1 MYRNY
6 SNKINTLQVKERNIS
21 VNDFTT
27 KFEIILQKNN
37 LTNKNLIQLYNDATT
52 LGLDISLD
60 ILSTKANA
68 SDLFF
73 YILKHKINNNTKFTK
88 EYLDLVST
96 KINQFL
102 TNENDLADILECKNL
117 PIELINIIMNSDFFK
132 SIDNTQYIPSIINN
146 MKINNITD
154 LNKVEI
160 ENLLNSILL
169 NPKYQN
175 IEILKAIAQH
185 PFLNEELLLN
195 LMRISNY
202 HQDIIEILATKSNL
216 SYEFTVDLIIMA
228 NDKHKVMDQIMNNI
242 YAKESMLSAVAIFC
256 QANVDYQKQILEHLS
271 AGEEVFKTLV
281 CLPNP
286 NESILKL
293 IAKKP
298 NISFE
303 LAKELVCK
311 SNLNNDIIAS
321 LIKNKP
327 EYSLQLVNYILS
339 FERIDL
345 ETYYTISK
353 IKNLPLT
360 TIDTILDSSN
370 HSPEIIIQIIRNNKI
385 PSDILK
391 DCLQNLF
398 NNRYLDKLVYFL
410 NDINKDVK
418 ELLRVTKCSPFL
430 VNIIINKIYTNE
442 IDFNKIDKSTHL
454 NIMNCLAKNN
464 LSIYNKR
471 TYKYFTTLLETYKYD
486 TEVNDLFIKN
496 DFEPFFIN
504 KKEYKNFV
512 RNKLIPNIIKNKQMN
527 KNKIFDLM
535 ASYDTN
541 NYIKQELFI
550 YLIEKNKFDLMDPV
564 LYAYIINKA
573 EKEEIKLDNAILDKV
588 LENIELPIFVKLKYI
603 NNLENNGIN
612 EFDLQYNDKINR
624 FGI

>member
-1 MYRNY
+1 MYRNDF
-6 SNKINTLQVKERNIS
+6 KTKVK
-21 VNDFTT
+21 
-27 KFEIILQKNN
+27 IILQKNN
-37 LTNKNLIQLYNDATT
+37 LTTDILLKLYNDATT
-52 LGLDISLD
+52 LGIDISLD
-60 ILSTKANA
+60 VLSYKQNNNN
-68 SDLFF
+68 LFF
-73 YILKHKINNNTKFTK
+73 YILKHKITNNLNFTE
-88 EYLDLVST
+88 EYLNLVST

-102 TNENDLADILECKNL
+102 INEDNLINLLECKNL

-132 SIDNTQYIPSIINN
+132 SIDNTQYITSIINN

-175 IEILKAIAQH
+175 VEILKAIAQH

-202 HQDIIEILATKSNL
+202 HQEIIEILATKSNL
-216 SYEFTVDLIIMA
+216 TYDFTVDLIIMA
-228 NDKHKVMDQIMNNI
+228 KDQKHKIMDQIINNI

-256 QANVDYQKQILEHLS
+256 QNNVNYQKQILEHLS
-271 AGEEVFKTLV
+271 ADEEVFATLT
-281 CLPNP
+281 CLPSP
-286 NESILKL
+286 NEAILKI

-298 NISFE
+298 KIGFE
-303 LAKELVCK
+303 LAKELVSK
-311 SNLNNDIIAS
+311 SNLNNDIIVS
-321 LIKNKP
+321 LLKNKP

-360 TIDTILDSSN
+360 TIETILDSSN
-370 HSPEIIIQIIRNNKI
+370 HNPEIIIQIIRNNKI

-398 NNRYLDKLVYFL
+398 NNRYLCKLVYFL

-442 IDFNKIDKSTHL
+442 INFDKIDKSTHL

-471 TYKYFTTLLETYKYD
+471 TYKYFTTLLETYKQD
-486 TEVNDLFIKN
+486 TEINDLFIKN

-504 KKEYKNFV
+504 KKEHKNFV
-512 RNKLIPNIIKNKQMN
+512 RNKLIPNIIENTKIN
-527 KNKIFDLM
+527 KNKIFDIITN
-535 ASYDTN
+535 YDN
-541 NYIKQELFI
+541 KNFIKQELFI
-550 YLIEKNKFDLMDPV
+550 SLIEQNRFDLVDST
-564 LYAYIINKA
+564 LCAYIINKV
-573 EKEEIKLDNAILDKV
+573 EKEEINLNNDILDKV
-588 LENIELPIFVKLKYI
+588 LQNVELPIFVKYKYM
-603 NNLENNGIN
+603 NNLENNEIN
-612 EFDLQYNDKINR
+612 EFNVQFNFNNKMNLL
-624 FGI
+624 